1 MITQF
6 KSKKYQSYGIS
17 GRESP
22 YKSDP
27 LSHLISPLAQADK
40 APNVYMNENLPL
52 RIQEELKKWPFI
64 WEARKFPR
72 PLRGLDG
79 KFEPEVQREII
90 RCFLR
95 RGIPL
100 VRRHI
105 EFLREHPEHALRSF
119 RS

>member
-6 KSKKYQSYGIS
+6 KRKKYQSY
-17 GRESP
+17 
-22 YKSDP
+22 
-27 LSHLISPLAQADK
+27 AQADK

-100 VRRHI
+100 VPRHI
-105 EFLREHPEHALRSF
+105 EFLREHPEHALWLKAHLDRELWAQIEPL
-119 RS
+119 RELPKEEE

>member
-40 APNVYMNENLPL
+40 APSVHMNENLPFW
-52 RIQEELKKWPFI
+52 I
-64 WEARKFPR
+64 
-72 PLRGLDG
+72 
-79 KFEPEVQREII
+79 
-90 RCFLR
+90 
-95 RGIPL
+95 
-100 VRRHI
+100 
-105 EFLREHPEHALRSF
+105 
-119 RS
+119 